1 MYYVPIHLIRIMKS
15 CLCGVQCDDLT
26 PIFGTTWTMDMDNNN
41 GSGYDDSDNEND
53 TNDVDG
59 NDEVSN
65 DMYNVSIKGWLSWHG
80 IM

>member
-1 MYYVPIHLIRIMKS
+1 MYYVPMHLIRIMKS

-41 GSGYDDSDNEND
+41 GSDYDDSDNEND
-53 TNDVDG
+53 NNDVDG

-65 DMYNVSIKGWLSWHG
+65 DGICITYRSNVDYHG
-80 IM
+80 MG